1 MDLMGGVFL
10 ADGRE
15 CKLVTGIDD
24 CSRFIVIAT
33 VLVQPTGRAV
43 CQAFIEAMRRFGVP
57 SEMLTDNGEFTG
69 RYSKPLPTE
78 VMFER
83 VCRENG
89 INQRLTKPRSPTT
102 TGKIEQF
109 HKASRHEMLDHSGP
123 FADPVAAQ
131 SAIDTWVHSYNHTRP
146 HQSLEMATPAQV
158 FRPHSLPASAP
169 ETAEAVAAEPTT
181 VLSEPMRLPVLPP
194 PRSSEDNLPLQA
206 VEFEAVT
213 SPGRHVM
220 LPQARSLKFSPT
232 LVGRLSPSGSAT
244 APSTSCSTGN

>member
-1 MDLMGGVFL
+1 MNCPYVGSRTHRAVRRCTASWSATAWLATKSRSIAVSTSGGGWTLPELWQMDLMGGVFL

-24 CSRFIVIAT
+24 CSRFIVIAA
-33 VLVQPTGRAV
+33 VVVQPTGRAV

-57 SEMLTDNGEFTG
+57 SEMLTDNGKQFTG

-102 TGKIEQF
+102 TGKIERF
-109 HKASRHEMLDHSGP
+109 HKTLRREMLDHSGP

-158 FRPHSLPASAP
+158 FRPHSLPA
-169 ETAEAVAAEPTT
+169 AARRRPREP
-181 VLSEPMRLPVLPP
+181 
-194 PRSSEDNLPLQA
+194 
-206 VEFEAVT
+206 
-213 SPGRHVM
+213 
-220 LPQARSLKFSPT
+220 
-232 LVGRLSPSGSAT
+232 
-244 APSTSCSTGN
+244 